1 MPRRSLVA
9 PVAALVLLAPLAAPA
24 TGTDDRAGRRGG
36 AAPTAGLDAPPR
48 LDCDQWRY
56 GPADEPAPG
65 VLPAEFDRDGYKRT
79 SRRDP
84 ALARS
89 PQHLCGQKGAAVDL
103 AWGLTTGDPSVRI
116 AVLDSGIR
124 WRDSAAMR
132 DLATE
137 AYVNLGEAR
146 PPCWPARRDGDCDG
160 DGRFTITDFGAIP
173 DRNRNGLA
181 DPEDLILDPAHANG
195 RDDDRNGYVDDISGW
210 DFLYGDNNPLDVVDH
225 GHGTGEAIDSTAAA
239 NGLGEVGTCPRC
251 LFIPVRVAD
260 SFIADGGR
268 FAAGV
273 LFALDSGAAVIQEA
287 LGALNN
293 PRQVRR
299 AIDAAWRRGVVVV
312 ASMADEAS
320 KHPNL
325 PAALD
330 RTLAVNSVRDTATPR
345 SYLALNGCTNWGGRT
360 VVSVPSSSCSSEA
373 TGLAAGMVGL
383 ALSEARARGLR
394 LSAAE
399 VLQLVRA
406 TADDVDFATP
416 TGADPA
422 NNFDLGSGTR
432 RYPSRPGW
440 DAVHGYGRINAYELV
455 RAVRRR
461 RIPPEVDLR
470 SPRFFSLLPGR
481 GTVAVTGRVAAPRA
495 RAYDLRVEWA
505 PGFNPPEHPGRDRW
519 RVVSERRGLRR
530 PRDGV
535 LGRLDL
541 GTVAAALPGGGRG
554 VPADPATRR
563 SDEERFSVRVRV
575 VATARGGPTD
585 GLIGTTQ
592 VQVFVHDDPDLWPG
606 FPRRL
611 AGAGTSSPVFADLDR
626 DGRDELLVGT
636 DDGRIHAL
644 RADGRSLPGWPVLAD
659 EVAYWPGRA
668 RWRAEGLTAPRGAFV
683 VGAPVVTDLDGD
695 GRDDVAAADLEGN
708 VYAWDARG
716 RRLPA
721 FASTRRDGRTVA
733 RVRTDRRFAADSP
746 AAQDRFNRTLPGI
759 AGALVAADLDGDRRS
774 ELVAAS
780 LDRHV
785 YAWHADGRPVAGF
798 PVLLADPATVTAVDP
813 VTHKVTF
820 DPAARA
826 DPGGALLATPAVGDL
841 DGDGRVEIV
850 VGAQESYDEPMNA
863 AEFTGLPGTSGNAR
877 VYALS
882 ARGRLAGG
890 PARTPAHPD
899 AAAYLPGWPVRV
911 GMFQRQVLPTIGE
924 GVGTQAAI
932 ADFLPGRPGL
942 EVAVASVVGPMYLLG
957 ADGRSALGQVG
968 GRDVPLKWF
977 GGLLTADPDGFGAN
991 RTSEDL
997 GLVLPAFT
1005 GPAAGRLRPGPG
1017 RQVATGTGGVSRL
1030 LDVAT
1035 PEQQL
1040 PADDQL
1046 MAWDPAAGGTALA
1059 GFPHETPDMAFFV
1072 TPAIVDVD
1080 GDGRREVVAGN
1091 GTFTVSAVDAEGR
1104 VPRGWP
1110 KLSGGW
1116 LVGTPAAGD
1125 WDGDGR
1131 TELAV
1136 VRRDGVLL
1144 VWRTPARDRGD
1155 WPRFG
1160 GNARNTGSPAR
1171 R

>member
-1 MPRRSLVA
+1 
-9 PVAALVLLAPLAAPA
+9 
-24 TGTDDRAGRRGG
+24 
-36 AAPTAGLDAPPR
+36 
-48 LDCDQWRY
+48 
-56 GPADEPAPG
+56 
-65 VLPAEFDRDGYKRT
+65 
-79 SRRDP
+79 
-84 ALARS
+84 
-89 PQHLCGQKGAAVDL
+89 
-103 AWGLTTGDPSVRI
+103 
-116 AVLDSGIR
+116 
-124 WRDSAAMR
+124 
-132 DLATE
+132 
-137 AYVNLGEAR
+137 
-146 PPCWPARRDGDCDG
+146 
-160 DGRFTITDFGAIP
+160 
-173 DRNRNGLA
+173 
-181 DPEDLILDPAHANG
+181 
-195 RDDDRNGYVDDISGW
+195 
-210 DFLYGDNNPLDVVDH
+210 
-225 GHGTGEAIDSTAAA
+225 
-239 NGLGEVGTCPRC
+239 
-251 LFIPVRVAD
+251 
-260 SFIADGGR
+260 
-268 FAAGV
+268 
-273 LFALDSGAAVIQEA
+273 
-287 LGALNN
+287 
-293 PRQVRR
+293 
-299 AIDAAWRRGVVVV
+299 
-312 ASMADEAS
+312 MADEAS

-406 TADDVDFATP
+406 TADDVDFSTP
-416 TGADPA
+416 TGVDPA
-422 NNFDLGSGTR
+422 NSFDLGPGTR

-455 RAVRRR
+455 RAVRAR

-505 PGFNPPEHPGRDRW
+505 PGFNPPAHPGRDRW
-519 RVVSERRGLRR
+519 RVVAERRGLRR
-530 PRDGV
+530 PLDGV

-541 GTVAAALPGGGRG
+541 EAVAAALPGAGRG
-554 VPADPATRR
+554 VPADPATGR

-575 VATARGGPTD
+575 V
-585 GLIGTTQ
+585 
-592 VQVFVHDDPDLWPG
+592 
-606 FPRRL
+606 
-611 AGAGTSSPVFADLDR
+611 
-626 DGRDELLVGT
+626 
-636 DDGRIHAL
+636 
-644 RADGRSLPGWPVLAD
+644 
-659 EVAYWPGRA
+659 
-668 RWRAEGLTAPRGAFV
+668 
-683 VGAPVVTDLDGD
+683 VT
-695 GRDDVAAADLEGN
+695 
-708 VYAWDARG
+708 
-716 RRLPA
+716 
-721 FASTRRDGRTVA
+721 
-733 RVRTDRRFAADSP
+733 
-746 AAQDRFNRTLPGI
+746 
-759 AGALVAADLDGDRRS
+759 
-774 ELVAAS
+774 
-780 LDRHV
+780 
-785 YAWHADGRPVAGF
+785 
-798 PVLLADPATVTAVDP
+798 
-813 VTHKVTF
+813 
-820 DPAARA
+820 
-826 DPGGALLATPAVGDL
+826 
-841 DGDGRVEIV
+841 
-850 VGAQESYDEPMNA
+850 
-863 AEFTGLPGTSGNAR
+863 
-877 VYALS
+877 
-882 ARGRLAGG
+882 ARGRLADG
-890 PARTPAHPD
+890 PQRTPAHPD

-957 ADGRSALGQVG
+957 ADGRSALGRVG
-968 GRDVPLKWF
+968 GRDIPLKWF
-977 GGLLTADPDGFGAN
+977 GGLLTGDPDGFGAN
-991 RTSEDL
+991 RTSDDL

-1017 RQVATGTGGVSRL
+1017 RQVAAGTGGVSRL

-1046 MAWDPAAGGTALA
+1046 MAWDPAAGATALA

-1091 GTFTVSAVDAEGR
+1091 GTFTVTAVDAEGR

-1136 VRRDGVLL
+1136 VRRDGVLV